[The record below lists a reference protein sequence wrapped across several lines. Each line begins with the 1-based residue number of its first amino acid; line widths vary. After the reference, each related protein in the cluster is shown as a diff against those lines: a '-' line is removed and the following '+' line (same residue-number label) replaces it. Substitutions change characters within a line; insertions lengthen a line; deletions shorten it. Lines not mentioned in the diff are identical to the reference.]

1 MQDPIFTVCS
11 GNTRNRE
18 GGNKKVANIQANNHK
33 FIQILFYT
41 NMNEFLQQQIS
52 FIVDH
57 NQKSERRTIMLQI
70 LMMNFNKRIAEA
82 SSSLLLLLNTK

>member
-1 MQDPIFTVCS
+1 MLLWAWAEQHLLTKYIIELQVQDPIFTIQS

-41 NMNEFLQQQIS
+41 NMNEFLQQ
-52 FIVDH
+52 
-57 NQKSERRTIMLQI
+57 
-70 LMMNFNKRIAEA
+70 
-82 SSSLLLLLNTK
+82 LN

>member
-1 MQDPIFTVCS
+1 MSLWAWAEKQLLTKYVIALLWLLLQVQDPIFTIRS

-41 NMNEFLQQQIS
+41 NMNEFL
-52 FIVDH
+52 
-57 NQKSERRTIMLQI
+57 
-70 LMMNFNKRIAEA
+70 
-82 SSSLLLLLNTK
+82 